1 MQLGWMDTSM
11 SYIHRREIERTR
23 LHMGVSMIDL
33 GTLVKWRDGSVGL
46 VISVHTTN
54 RGTRAYGIKWFDDGS
69 EGVLSAWQF
78 EVIA

>member
-1 MQLGWMDTSM
+1 
-11 SYIHRREIERTR
+11 
-23 LHMGVSMIDL
+23 MIDL
-33 GTLVKWRDGSVGL
+33 GTLVRWRDGSMGL

-78 EVIA
+78 EVIV